1 MNTPNS
7 KLKTPNSKLARE
19 TDCAGQRMNAQKS
32 ELKTQ
37 KPQTCSMAPDEL
49 SQLITLTRN
58 SDDAAAK
65 KLVEHLYPAVIRIVR
80 NHLPRRES
88 EEDLSQEIFLKI
100 FAKLHQYRAD
110 MPFEHWVSRIS
121 VNTCID
127 HLRKQRNRPEYRW
140 SDFSEE
146 QQAILN
152 NLKENATEP
161 ARQSPDESRELLE
174 RLLLSLKPDER
185 LVVRWLYLEE
195 KSVAEI
201 CDLTGWKSSKIKV
214 KAFRARQ
221 KLTATVKRL
230 K

>member
-1 MNTPNS
+1 
-7 KLKTPNSKLARE
+7 
-19 TDCAGQRMNAQKS
+19 
-32 ELKTQ
+32 
-37 KPQTCSMAPDEL
+37 MAPDEL
-49 SQLITLTRN
+49 SNLIIRARN
-58 SDDAAAK
+58 SDEAAAK
-65 KLVEHLYPAVIRIVR
+65 KLVERLYPTVIRIVR
-80 NHLPRRES
+80 NHLPRREL
-88 EEDLSQEIFLKI
+88 EEDMSQEIFLKI

-140 SDFSEE
+140 SDFSAE
-146 QQAILN
+146 QQSILN
-152 NLKENATEP
+152 NLQENASEP
-161 ARQSPDESRELLE
+161 AQQSPEQSRDLLD

-221 KLTATVKRL
+221 KLAATVKRIE

>member
-1 MNTPNS
+1 
-7 KLKTPNSKLARE
+7 
-19 TDCAGQRMNAQKS
+19 MNAQNL

-37 KPQTCSMAPDEL
+37 NWHTCSMPPIDL
-49 SQLITLTRN
+49 SHLITLTRD
-58 SDDAAAK
+58 SDEGAAK
-65 KLVEHLYPAVIRIVR
+65 ELVEHLYPAVIRIVR

-88 EEDLSQEIFLKI
+88 EEDLTQEIFLKI
-100 FAKLHQYRAD
+100 FARLHQYRAD

-146 QQAILN
+146 QQAVLN
-152 NLKENATEP
+152 NLKDNASDP
-161 ARQSPDESRELLE
+161 AQQSPDESRELLE
-174 RLLLSLKPDER
+174 RLLLSLKPEER

-201 CDLTGWKSSKIKV
+201 CDLTGWKPSKIKV

-221 KLTATVKRL
+221 KLTATIKRL

>member
-1 MNTPNS
+1 M
-7 KLKTPNSKLARE
+7 RD
-19 TDCAGQRMNAQKS
+19 TDCAGQGMNTQNP
-32 ELKTQ
+32 EPKTQ
-37 KPQTCSMAPDEL
+37 NSHTCSMAPDEL
-49 SQLITLTRN
+49 SYLITRTRN
-58 SDDAAAK
+58 YDEAAAK
-65 KLVEHLYPAVIRIVR
+65 DLVEHLYPVVIRIVR

-100 FAKLHQYRAD
+100 FAKLNQYRAD

-152 NLKENATEP
+152 NLNENASDPPHE
-161 ARQSPDESRELLE
+161 SPEESRELLE
-174 RLLLSLKPDER
+174 RLLLILKPEER
-185 LVVRWLYLEE
+185 LVVRLLYLEE

-221 KLTATVKRL
+221 KLAAAIKRIR
-230 K
+230 

>member
-1 MNTPNS
+1 
-7 KLKTPNSKLARE
+7 
-19 TDCAGQRMNAQKS
+19 
-32 ELKTQ
+32 
-37 KPQTCSMAPDEL
+37 MAPDEL
-49 SQLITLTRN
+49 SQLIALALD
-58 SDDAAAK
+58 SDESAAK
-65 KLVEHLYPAVIRIVR
+65 QLVEHLYPAVIRIVR

-146 QQAILN
+146 QQAILD
-152 NLKENATEP
+152 NLKEHASAP
-161 ARQSPDESRELLE
+161 AQQSPGESRELLE

-201 CDLTGWKSSKIKV
+201 CDLTGWKPSKIKV
-214 KAFRARQ
+214 KGFRARQ
-221 KLTATVKRL
+221 KLMATVKRL